1 MTQYCKQ
8 NLLELKELLQK
19 LSEEQ
24 YSRPSEILSGASIG
38 QHLRHV
44 LEFYSCLIE
53 SLESGIINYDNRKRS
68 KQVETNPSA
77 AITAIDN
84 IISVL
89 DGGLKCV
96 DLTLQGNFGAIG
108 GTIVSIRSSVYREL
122 AYNLEHSIHHQAL
135 IKVGLKE
142 QGIERLIGAGFGVAP
157 ATIRFKHLVQ

>member
-44 LEFYSCLIE
+44 LEFYYCLIE
-53 SLESGIINYDNRKRS
+53 ALESGIINYDNRKRN

-89 DGGLKCV
+89 DSGLECT
-96 DLTLQGNFGAIG
+96 DLTLQGNFSAIG
-108 GTIVSIRSSVYREL
+108 DPIVSIRSSVYREL

-142 QGIERLIGAGFGVAP
+142 QGMESLIGVDFGVAP

>member
-8 NLLELKELLQK
+8 NLFELKELLQN

-38 QHLRHV
+38 QHFRHI
-44 LEFYSCLIE
+44 LEFYYCLIE
-53 SLESGIINYDNRKRS
+53 ALETGIVNYDNRKRN
-68 KQVETNPSA
+68 KQIETNPSA
-77 AITAIDN
+77 AKTAIDN

-89 DGGLKCV
+89 DSGMECT
-96 DLTLQGNFGAIG
+96 DLTLQGSFGVMG
-108 GTIVSIRSSVYREL
+108 DQVVSIRSSVYREL

-142 QGIERLIGAGFGVAP
+142 QGMECLIGPGFGVAP
-157 ATIRFKHLVQ
+157 ATVRFKQLVQ

>member
-8 NLLELKELLQK
+8 NLLELRELLQK
-19 LSEEQ
+19 LSDEQ

-44 LEFYSCLIE
+44 LEFYYCLIE
-53 SLESGIINYDNRKRS
+53 ALESGIINYDNRKRN
-68 KQVETNPSA
+68 KQIETNPSA

-89 DGGLKCV
+89 DSGLECGN
-96 DLTLQGNFGAIG
+96 LTLQGNFGAIG
-108 GTIVSIRSSVYREL
+108 GQVVSIHSSVYREL

-142 QGIERLIGAGFGVAP
+142 QGMECLIGPGFGVAP
-157 ATIRFKHLVQ
+157 ATIRFKHLAQ